1 MDITIKIDLT
11 ENTIKAL
18 HEVAAAI
25 TQPKGVRVSLADL
38 ADATNNLQQGTTKA
52 EPAAPDA
59 VEETPKQEEQAKA
72 EPAKKPATK
81 KAAPKKTEEPKTEE
95 PAKAEAPKKEEAKAL
110 TKDDVTKALTKLMEA
125 KGGDKTEAMALV
137 KSNSSN
143 GKLSGVDPAKYAD
156 IIAEAEAAINA

>member
-18 HEVAAAI
+18 HGVVAAI
-25 TQPKGVRVSLADL
+25 TTPKGVRVSLTEL
-38 ADATNNLQQGTTKA
+38 ADAASHLQKGPVSDWAPQDTRYTDNV
-52 EPAAPDA
+52 EPVTDTPATPDA
-59 VEETPKQEEQAKA
+59 VEETPKPV
-72 EPAKKPATK
+72 EPGK
-81 KAAPKKTEEPKTEE
+81 EEPKAEE
-95 PAKAEAPKKEEAKAL
+95 PAKAEAPKKAEAKAP

-125 KGGDKTEAMALV
+125 KGSDKTEAMALV

-156 IIAEAEAAINA
+156 IIAEAEAAING

>member
-38 ADATNNLQQGTTKA
+38 ADATNNLQQGTAKA

-72 EPAKKPATK
+72 E
-81 KAAPKKTEEPKTEE
+81 
-95 PAKAEAPKKEEAKAL
+95 APKKEEAKAP

-125 KGGDKTEAMALV
+125 KGGDKTEAVALV

>member
-81 KAAPKKTEEPKTEE
+81 RQHRRKQKSQKPKNRQKLRRLRRRKPKPLLRT
-95 PAKAEAPKKEEAKAL
+95 
-110 TKDDVTKALTKLMEA
+110 T
-125 KGGDKTEAMALV
+125 
-137 KSNSSN
+137 
-143 GKLSGVDPAKYAD
+143 
-156 IIAEAEAAINA
+156 

>member
-18 HEVAAAI
+18 HGVVAAI
-25 TQPKGVRVSLADL
+25 TTPKGVRVSLTD
-38 ADATNNLQQGTTKA
+38 T
-52 EPAAPDA
+52 PAAPDA
-59 VEETPKQEEQAKA
+59 VEETPKPVEPAKA
-72 EPAKKPATK
+72 EPAKKPAAK
-81 KAAPKKTEEPKTEE
+81 KAAPKKTEETPKPVEPGKEEPKAEE
-95 PAKAEAPKKEEAKAL
+95 PAKAEAPKKAEAKAP

-156 IIAEAEAAINA
+156 IIAEAEAAING